1 MKAFLVYTA
10 ARLGLFVLAWVVI
23 VVGYVLLG
31 GDADVPML
39 WPFIAAV
46 VVSSIASVY
55 LLRRQRERFAAV
67 IEKRATAI
75 SRRVETSRSKE
86 DEPRS

>member
-55 LLRRQRERFAAV
+55 LLRRPRERFAAV
-67 IEKRATAI
+67 IEKRAAAI
-75 SRRVETSRSKE
+75 SRRVESSRSKE